1 MNEPEP
7 RYSVLFD
14 NELIAAQMEISNAT
28 ILIKA
33 LVEKYYE
40 SMKLG
45 AVISICRMEEEEVVC
60 KISVAKF
67 DSLVDLKGELE

>member
-1 MNEPEP
+1 MNEP

-33 LVEKYYE
+33 LAEKYYE
-40 SMKLG
+40 RMKLG
-45 AVISICRMEEEEVVC
+45 AVISICRMEEEGVC

>member
-1 MNEPEP
+1 MNEP

-14 NELIAAQMEISNAT
+14 NEPIATQMEISNAT

-33 LVEKYYE
+33 LAEKYYE

-45 AVISICRMEEEEVVC
+45 AVISICRMEEEGVC

>member
-1 MNEPEP
+1 MNEP

-14 NELIAAQMEISNAT
+14 NVMVATQMDISTAT

-45 AVISICRMEEEEVVC
+45 AVISICRMEEE
-60 KISVAKF
+60 
-67 DSLVDLKGELE
+67 GETERY